1 MIKNGILHKE
11 NAASPKE
18 RRTYAQKSLLL
29 EAALN
34 LAGTKAA
41 SANVH
46 LGDGTINYY
55 ADALNVG
62 CPGMGGLSVGM
73 AYAITGHNT
82 LVANFTELTHVFTPP
97 YRQ

>member
-18 RRTYAQKSLLL
+18 RRAYAQKSLLL

-41 SANVH
+41 GADIHPLRRAVDNDM
-46 LGDGTINYY
+46 DG
-55 ADALNVG
+55 LNVG
-62 CPGMGGLSVGM
+62 RPAALGLPVGM
-73 AYAITGHNT
+73 ADQIARHDAF
-82 LVANFTELTHVFTPP
+82 VANLTKLGHAVHLLTD
-97 YRQ
+97 R